1 MLKGAVIGVGR
12 MGLTH
17 LSILNNHP
25 DVNFVA
31 VCESSSFVRR
41 NISKYMKIRTFKDYR
56 KMLDNMR
63 LDFVIIATPTGM
75 HAEIAKYAVRN
86 NLHVFVEKPFTLSAK
101 QGCEVVNMLQGRNL
115 VNQVGYVIRFND
127 VFMRIKKLLDCGAI
141 GRLLTLKMEMNG
153 RTILKDAKNSWRSEK
168 TEGGGCLYDFAS
180 HGIDLVNYLIGLPD
194 EINGSVMQS
203 IHSVGVED
211 AVCSTFLY
219 KSKLR
224 GNLLVNWSDPS
235 YRKPAYRMEILG
247 KKGKIIGDLHSYK
260 VFFWNKPEI
269 EGFTQGW
276 NRRYITDF
284 AEPVRFYVRGC
295 EFTRQLDYFIA
306 CILNNIPCQICS
318 FEDGLKTDIIIER
331 IAKDAAQRGI

>member
-31 VCESSSFVRR
+31 VCESSSFVRK
-41 NISKYMKIRTFKDYR
+41 NISKYMKIQTFKDYR
-56 KMLDNMR
+56 KMIDNME

-86 NLHVFVEKPFTLSAK
+86 NLHIFVEKPFTLDAK

-127 VFMRIKKLLDCGAI
+127 VFVRIKKLLDCRAI
-141 GRLLTLKMEMNG
+141 GQLLTLKMEMNG
-153 RTILKDAKNSWRSEK
+153 RTLLKDAKNSWRSKK

-180 HGIDLVNYLIGLPD
+180 HSIDLVNYLIGPPD

-203 IHSVGVED
+203 IHSVDVED

-235 YRKPAYRMEILG
+235 YRKPTYRMEILG
-247 KKGKIIGDLHSYK
+247 KKGKIIGDLHSCK
-260 VFFWNKPEI
+260 VFFRNKPEI

-276 NRRYITDF
+276 NQRYITDF
-284 AEPVRFYVRGC
+284 AEPVRFYMRGF

-318 FEDGLKTDIIIER
+318 FKDGLKTDIIIER
-331 IAKDAAQRGI
+331 IARDAAQRSI